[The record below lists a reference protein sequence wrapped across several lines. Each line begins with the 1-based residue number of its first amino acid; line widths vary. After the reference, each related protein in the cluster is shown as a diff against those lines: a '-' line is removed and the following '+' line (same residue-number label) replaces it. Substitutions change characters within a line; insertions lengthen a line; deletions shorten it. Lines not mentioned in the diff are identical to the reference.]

1 MDERTL
7 RADSSIFG
15 STMPDSIAIPQ
26 AQKSM
31 DKKEW
36 ISGITIVLVFSITLL
51 LLFNLRSR

>member
-36 ISGITIVLVFSITLL
+36 ISGITIVLVSA
-51 LLFNLRSR
+51 